1 MWPVLLGLARTYA
14 PYLVFPF
21 AVVAGTVGYAIE
33 GAISDR
39 ATPAHQSVL
48 ERRAERH
55 AKEGGKKEFVVPKTI
70 FERKGKREEEE
81 Q

>member
-39 ATPAHQSVL
+39 ATPAHHARPFAARHSVTNSS
-48 ERRAERH
+48 H
-55 AKEGGKKEFVVPKTI
+55 AGAA
-70 FERKGKREEEE
+70 